1 LRESAI
7 EIFFRDGKHKNVF
20 FDFGHTKEDAKFR
33 NDFCKALVSLAPN
46 NAFKQYPNMMIS
58 KMVYELGV
66 QEKWLNGK
74 MSNFDYL
81 MALNTLAGR
90 SFNDLCQVSITPLC
104 TSLLVYEVV

>member
-1 LRESAI
+1 
-7 EIFFRDGKHKNVF
+7 
-20 FDFGHTKEDAKFR
+20 
-33 NDFCKALVSLAPN
+33 
-46 NAFKQYPNMMIS
+46 MMIS

-90 SFNDLCQVSITPLC
+90 SFNDLCQVSITPFCVVTESNFSDHL
-104 TSLLVYEVV
+104 TSFIVSCDAMGSE